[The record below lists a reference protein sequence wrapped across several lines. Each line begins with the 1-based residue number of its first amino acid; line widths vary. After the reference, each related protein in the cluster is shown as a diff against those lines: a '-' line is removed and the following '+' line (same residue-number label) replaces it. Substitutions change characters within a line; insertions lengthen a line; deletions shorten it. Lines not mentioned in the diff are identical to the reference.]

1 LYVRSSR
8 TPSTA
13 LGSGTNEPG
22 NLEYKQL
29 IAEVPPKVIH
39 NEKENRYYLAKL
51 EELNNR
57 WTELT
62 QAERDLY
69 DTIGVLI
76 EDFEK
81 RTYKTRAA
89 TPIEAIKELMAANAL
104 KAEGSDR
111 GVRDRQLR
119 LLGGSQRQAILDDR
133 PHSPPWQAIQHVAC
147 HFSGNLA
154 EAKVKGGR

>member
-1 LYVRSSR
+1 MSPVM
-8 TPSTA
+8 
-13 LGSGTNEPG
+13 
-22 NLEYKQL
+22 EYRQL

-51 EELNNR
+51 EELDNR

-69 DTIGVLI
+69 DTLGVLI

-81 RTYKTRAA
+81 KTYKTRAA

-104 KAEGSDR
+104 KQKDLI
-111 GVRDRQLR
+111 GVFETASVASEVLKGKRALTTDHIRR
-119 LLGGSQRQAILDDR
+119 LGRRFNISPAIFL
-133 PHSPPWQAIQHVAC
+133 
-147 HFSGNLA
+147 
-154 EAKVKGGR
+154 